1 MKQVRHVQEKAAGAS
16 RRSSALGSDG
26 PAKAAANQGGDC
38 MVRKTKHHDIE
49 KLKDVIDGM
58 DTAMLTTVTAQ
69 GKLVSRPLRMQEI
82 DEEGAMWFV
91 TDRDSHKTEEI
102 QANPQ
107 VNLSFAAPRD
117 NTYVSVSGKAT
128 VLFDKARLN
137 ALWSPA
143 MMVFYPDGLDDPSL
157 CLLRVDLE
165 SAEYWDSPG
174 GLVGNALYLAMAA
187 VTGDAGALSEN
198 RSMDLES

>member
-1 MKQVRHVQEKAAGAS
+1 
-16 RRSSALGSDG
+16 
-26 PAKAAANQGGDC
+26 

-49 KLKDVIDGM
+49 KLKDVIDGL
-58 DTAMLTTVTAQ
+58 DTAMLTTVNAQ
-69 GKLVSRPLRMQEI
+69 GRLVSRPLRMQEM
-82 DEEGAMWFV
+82 DEDGAMWFV
-91 TDRDSHKTEEI
+91 TDRDSHKTDEI
-102 QANPQ
+102 AVHPQ
-107 VNLSFAAPRD
+107 VNLSFASPRD
-117 NTYVSVSGKAT
+117 NTYVSISGKAT

-174 GLVGNALYLAMAA
+174 GLVGNALYLTMAA
-187 VTGDAGALSEN
+187 ATGDAGVLSEN